1 MGFFKNISTL
11 TRQAREMERT
21 FDMGATMAQASQ
33 AMTQAQQYMAAS
45 MPVVLSPVDEAR
57 RTFTTATVT
66 AAQETPMT
74 IGMNVMVDLELIV
87 QLPGGVPLPV
97 RRIEQLSPLHL
108 ARVAPG
114 SRLEVSLIPG
124 MPESLRIEWGA

>member
-11 TRQAREMERT
+11 TKQAKEMERN
-21 FDMGATMAQASQ
+21 FDMGTTMARAQQSMA
-33 AMTQAQQYMAAS
+33 QAQQYMAAS
-45 MPVVLSPVDEAR
+45 TPVVLSPVDEAR
-57 RTFTTATVT
+57 RTFTSATVT
-66 AAQETPMT
+66 AAQETSMT
-74 IGMNVMVDLELIV
+74 IGMNVMVNLELIV

-97 RRIEQLSPLHL
+97 HRIEQLSPLHL
-108 ARVAPG
+108 ARVAQG